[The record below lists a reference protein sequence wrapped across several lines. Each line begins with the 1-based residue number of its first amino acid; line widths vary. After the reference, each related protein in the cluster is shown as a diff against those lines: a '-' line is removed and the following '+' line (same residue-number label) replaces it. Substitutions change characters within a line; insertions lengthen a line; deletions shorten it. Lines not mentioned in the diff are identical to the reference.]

1 LSIPRAAG
9 PTNENYNRAELVAG
23 RIKLGDVMVSLTSTI
38 EKQLNRNFVIF
49 HPSDFSPASEVAFG
63 HALKIAMQSKAKLDI
78 MHVETPVGPE
88 KPYWLD
94 FPAVRA
100 TLTRWGILPEGVR
113 PSEVAKAGVRI
124 RKILA
129 SSTAPV
135 ETMLRH
141 FDKFPPDLI
150 VLATH
155 QRAGIERWLH
165 KAVAEPL
172 ARRSGAMTLFVP
184 RKGRGFV
191 SLKDGSLAL
200 KKILIPIDHDPNP
213 QAALDK
219 ALLLVRGLDCVV
231 GEFLLIHVGSRS
243 RKAAPQVH
251 LPSVS
256 GWSFETI
263 VRHGHVVEEILTT
276 ERGWHPDLMVLATQG
291 HRDFVDALRGSTTE
305 QVLRRA
311 RCPVLAVPAAK

>member
-1 LSIPRAAG
+1 
-9 PTNENYNRAELVAG
+9 
-23 RIKLGDVMVSLTSTI
+23 MVSLTSKI

-49 HPSDFSPASEVAFG
+49 HPSDFSPASQVAFG

-78 MHVETPVGPE
+78 MHVEPRVGPE
-88 KPYWLD
+88 KRSGLD

-100 TLTRWGILPEGVR
+100 TLTQWGILPEGVR
-113 PSEVAKAGVRI
+113 PSEVAKTGVRI

-129 SSTAPV
+129 SSTDPI

-150 VLATH
+150 VLATR

-184 RKGRGFV
+184 GNGRGFV

-200 KKILIPIDHDPNP
+200 KKILIPVDHDPDP
-213 QAALDK
+213 QMALDK
-219 ALLLVRGLDCVV
+219 ALLLVRGLDCLV
-231 GEFLLIHVGSRS
+231 GKFLLVHVGSRS
-243 RKAAPQVH
+243 DSGAPQVH
-251 LPSVS
+251 LPPQS
-256 GWSFETI
+256 GWSCEI
-263 VRHGHVVEEILTT
+263 KVKQGHVVEEILAT
-276 ERGWHPDLMVLATQG
+276 ERAWHPDLMVLATQG

-305 QVLRRA
+305 RVLRGA
-311 RCPVLAVPAAK
+311 RCPVLAVPAVKGSSSQITR